1 MSKMTENAAPRL
13 VHIDGVAYDV
23 EAWAKK
29 HPGGEVMLRFLG
41 RDATA
46 AFVAFHGRKTRR
58 TLQPFR
64 AKGEVGAPPPAE
76 LEMPVEREFD
86 ALRLAAEQR
95 GQFAGRHS
103 FFVGRLS
110 VILGLIASSSRGMST
125 TSSRHA
131 RRASFRCCARIS

>member
-58 TLQPFR
+58 TLKPFR

-76 LEMPVEREFD
+76 LDLPVEREFD
-86 ALRLAAEQR
+86 ALRLSAEQR
-95 GQFAGRHS
+95 GQFAGRLG
-103 FFVGRLS
+103 GRE
-110 VILGLIASSSRGMST
+110 GL
-125 TSSRHA
+125 RHQLLDLVA
-131 RRASFRCCARIS
+131 NHTNGLDAA